1 MANRISPTVRRRRL
15 AAELR
20 RLRQESGKNRDE
32 VAAFVG
38 CAPATITKIENASST
53 ARPADVALLLELYG
67 VTGQQREVLMAL
79 AREARQRG
87 WWHQYSGA
95 IPQWFEVY
103 VGLEAEAAEIRS
115 FQPEMIDGRLQ
126 TEGYI
131 RALIQA
137 EVNVP
142 SPEAIDRNVAIR
154 LKRQEHLTSPDAPEL
169 WVVVGEAALRRV
181 VGGVETMREQLQK
194 LNEVSRLNN
203 ITVQV
208 LPFRAGAHPG
218 MQGGFHLLEFP
229 EETDQGVVYVEYRQG
244 SLYLERQ
251 PDVDA
256 YAKLFDHLR
265 ARALGPDESRALITR
280 MAEEALLGDHE

>member
-1 MANRISPTVRRRRL
+1 
-15 AAELR
+15 
-20 RLRQESGKNRDE
+20 
-32 VAAFVG
+32 
-38 CAPATITKIENASST
+38 
-53 ARPADVALLLELYG
+53 
-67 VTGQQREVLMAL
+67 MAL

-126 TEGYI
+126 TEGYM

-154 LKRQEHLTSPDAPEL
+154 LKRQERLTSPDAPEL

-229 EETDQGVVYVEYRQG
+229 EENDQGVVYVEYRQG

>member
-1 MANRISPTVRRRRL
+1 MANRTSPTVRRRRL

-67 VTGQQREVLMAL
+67 VTGQQREILMTL

-87 WWHQYSGA
+87 WWHQYGGA
-95 IPQWFEVY
+95 IPQWFEAY
-103 VGLEAEAAEIRS
+103 VGLEEEAAEIRS
-115 FQPEMIDGRLQ
+115 FQPETIDGRLQ

-137 EVNVP
+137 EVSVP
-142 SPEAIDRNVAIR
+142 PDEEIERRVAVR
-154 LKRQEHLTSPDAPEL
+154 LRRQERLTSPDAPEL
-169 WVVVGEAALRRV
+169 WVVLGEAALRRV
-181 VGGVETMREQLQK
+181 VGGTETMREQLQR
-194 LNEVSRLNN
+194 LSQVSRLNN
-203 ITVQV
+203 VTLQV
-208 LPFRAGAHPG
+208 LPFHAGAHPG
-218 MQGGFHLLEFP
+218 MHGGFHLLGFP
-229 EETDQGVVYVEYRQG
+229 EEADRAVVYVEYRQG
-244 SLYLERQ
+244 ALYLERQ

-265 ARALGPDESRALITR
+265 ARALGPDESRALIAR
-280 MAEEALLGDHE
+280 MAEEAL

>member
-1 MANRISPTVRRRRL
+1 MAV
-15 AAELR
+15 
-20 RLRQESGKNRDE
+20 
-32 VAAFVG
+32 FVG

-67 VTGQQREVLMAL
+67 VTGRRREVLMAL

-87 WWHQYSGA
+87 WWQQYSGA

-103 VGLEAEAAEIRS
+103 VGLEEEASEIRS
-115 FQPEMIDGRLQ
+115 FQPEVIDGRLQ

-142 SPEAIDRNVAIR
+142 PAEEIDRRVAIR
-154 LKRQEHLTSPDAPEL
+154 LKRQEKLTFPDAPEL
-169 WVVVGEAALRRV
+169 WVVVGEAALRRA
-181 VGGVETMREQLQK
+181 VGGVETMREQLQR

-203 ITVQV
+203 ITLQV
-208 LPFRAGAHPG
+208 LPFQAGAHPG
-218 MQGGFHLLEFP
+218 MQGGFHLLGFP
-229 EETDQGVVYVEYRQG
+229 GETDQDVVYVEYRQG
-244 SLYLERQ
+244 ALYLERQ

-280 MAEEALLGDHE
+280 MAEEAL